1 MNFQFKMFSVASVV
15 KVDITKKAA
24 EKHMKRI
31 PIRYTGAM
39 LLMLGVGVV
48 LTACVPGKQL
58 LARAADPA
66 EVKGTYTLLLYGCHY
81 PDDIKNVA
89 ILVAEGSR
97 YPLEIYDLDTSYK
110 VKKGVPA
117 QQALSEADSFVR
129 CSAHRIWQTH
139 LFRIPDDSGGTIGYE
154 IRPLYLPLEF
164 GFPDVLLISYAL
176 KDGTVRAYIKLDPN
190 VEKELEDTGSKNR
203 ERER

>member
-1 MNFQFKMFSVASVV
+1 M
-15 KVDITKKAA
+15 D
-24 EKHMKRI
+24 RI
-31 PIRYTGAM
+31 NIQYTGAM
-39 LLMLGVGVV
+39 LLMLGAI

-58 LARAADPA
+58 ITRPADPA

-81 PDDIKNVA
+81 PADIKNVA
-89 ILVAEGSR
+89 ILIDEGSR

-129 CSAHRIWQTH
+129 CSTHRIWQTH
-139 LFRIPDDSGGTIGYE
+139 LLRIPDDGGGTIGYE

-164 GFPDVLLISYAL
+164 GLPDVLRVSYAL
-176 KDGTVRAYIKLDPN
+176 KDGMVRAYIRLDPN
-190 VEKELEDTGSKNR
+190 VEKELEESGSKKQNSLGK
-203 ERER
+203 

>member
-1 MNFQFKMFSVASVV
+1 
-15 KVDITKKAA
+15 
-24 EKHMKRI
+24 MKRI
-31 PIRYTGAM
+31 DIRYSGMM
-39 LLMLGVGVV
+39 LLMLGVV

-66 EVKGTYTLLLYGCHY
+66 EVKGAYTLLLYGCHY
-81 PDDIKNVA
+81 PGDIKNDA

-117 QQALSEADSFVR
+117 RQALSEADSFVR
-129 CSAHRIWQTH
+129 CSTHRIWQTQ
-139 LFRIPDDSGGTIGYE
+139 LLRIPDDSGGTIGYE

-164 GFPDVLLISYAL
+164 GVPDVLMVSYAL

-190 VEKELEDTGSKNR
+190 VEKELEDTGSKKR